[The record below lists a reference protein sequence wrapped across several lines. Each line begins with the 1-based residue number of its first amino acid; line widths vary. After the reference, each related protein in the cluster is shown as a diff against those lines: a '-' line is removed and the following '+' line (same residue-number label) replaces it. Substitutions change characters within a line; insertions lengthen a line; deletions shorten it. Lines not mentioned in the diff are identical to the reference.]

1 MYSGVVTLDAAL
13 LFSSSS
19 SSDWKASYRV
29 GQELFLIQGDH
40 SSCAKP
46 HVDFKSKVPLWPGQ
60 VRSTVALWAGGPV
73 YLCSSAAVASL
84 PAQAG
89 SSVVYTAAG
98 FEGPTASLPAKQGN
112 ITKSNKLKQQE
123 VSRTACP
130 KCRCAQNLKAFYN
143 GLSAVFL
150 PLNSKGK
157 PLDEGALDSH
167 NVQIYT

>member
-1 MYSGVVTLDAAL
+1 MTNTA
-13 LFSSSS
+13 
-19 SSDWKASYRV
+19 
-29 GQELFLIQGDH
+29 
-40 SSCAKP
+40 
-46 HVDFKSKVPLWPGQ
+46 
-60 VRSTVALWAGGPV
+60 ALWAGGPV

-130 KCRCAQNLKAFYN
+130 KSRR
-143 GLSAVFL
+143 V
-150 PLNSKGK
+150 
-157 PLDEGALDSH
+157 
-167 NVQIYT
+167 

>member
-1 MYSGVVTLDAAL
+1 MT
-13 LFSSSS
+13 F
-19 SSDWKASYRV
+19 
-29 GQELFLIQGDH
+29 
-40 SSCAKP
+40 
-46 HVDFKSKVPLWPGQ
+46 
-60 VRSTVALWAGGPV
+60 TVALWAGGPV

-130 KCRCAQNLKAFYN
+130 KSHRGLDFCAIWVSPSPFRSAPMALVFETRV
-143 GLSAVFL
+143 LSMTQRV
-150 PLNSKGK
+150 SM
-157 PLDEGALDSH
+157 SCTI
-167 NVQIYT
+167 QIFTYTFIFEIC

>member
-1 MYSGVVTLDAAL
+1 MGGT
-13 LFSSSS
+13 
-19 SSDWKASYRV
+19 
-29 GQELFLIQGDH
+29 QT
-40 SSCAKP
+40 
-46 HVDFKSKVPLWPGQ
+46 FKEC
-60 VRSTVALWAGGPV
+60 RAGGPV

-130 KCRCAQNLKAFYN
+130 KSRRGYDT
-143 GLSAVFL
+143 S
-150 PLNSKGK
+150 
-157 PLDEGALDSH
+157 
-167 NVQIYT
+167 

>member
-1 MYSGVVTLDAAL
+1 MRVISLGTTLWGLRIL
-13 LFSSSS
+13 LKTCFS
-19 SSDWKASYRV
+19 A
-29 GQELFLIQGDH
+29 
-40 SSCAKP
+40 
-46 HVDFKSKVPLWPGQ
+46 
-60 VRSTVALWAGGPV
+60 TVALWAGGPV

-130 KCRCAQNLKAFYN
+130 KSHR
-143 GLSAVFL
+143 GLQL
-150 PLNSKGK
+150 L
-157 PLDEGALDSH
+157 
-167 NVQIYT
+167 QIYTPTNCSTAGSWTVCRCINL